1 MAATLEDVAWD
12 LEPLVDGDGEAGA
25 DRLLKEA
32 QDRSATFAERYQG
45 QVASIDG
52 TMSTMPDQD
61 GLSERDRGSWTITA
75 A

>member
-32 QDRSATFAERYQG
+32 QDRSATFANRPLLSSAMMSPTDR
-45 QVASIDG
+45 ASDA
-52 TMSTMPDQD
+52 T
-61 GLSERDRGSWTITA
+61 GLVHGPHPSDR
-75 A
+75 